1 MAKTRTVTTC
11 QRKEPGYR
19 EVKER
24 IGDYRAVELMLKN
37 DEIRSQASRCM
48 TCGTPF
54 CHGFGCPVAN
64 VIPEFNEFVRRN
76 RWKEALAVLLST
88 SNFPE
93 FTARVCPALCEA
105 ACVAG
110 INGDAVSIRQI
121 ELAVIENGF
130 ARGEMQPRP
139 QQQYHAKTVAVIGS
153 GPAGLTIADT
163 LNRAGYKTTVFE
175 KASRPGGI
183 LRYGIPDFKLEKWV
197 VERRIRLMEKEGVVF
212 ETGIDAGQDISFNF
226 LESRFDAIALACGA
240 ERPRDL
246 AVPGRQLDNIVF
258 AMDFLVAQNRRLNDE
273 PVDPEKDI
281 TAEGKSV
288 VIIGGG
294 DTGSDCLGTALRQGA
309 KEVFQLEIMPKP
321 PVDRPASTPWP
332 TYPSVLKK
340 THAHKEGGEQFWSVT
355 TKEFHGR
362 DGAVNRLTCA
372 RVEWQGQEN
381 GTTVP
386 IEIPGSEFELNADLV
401 ILAMG
406 FTGPGRNRI
415 VDHLELD
422 LDQRG
427 NIKADDNHMTSRRGV
442 FTAGDMNTGQSLVVW
457 AMDGGRQAAQG
468 IINFL
473 GV

>member
-1 MAKTRTVTTC
+1 MAKTKTVTTC

-19 EVKER
+19 EVNER
-24 IGDYRAVELMLKN
+24 IGDYRAVELMLNN
-37 DEIRSQASRCM
+37 DDIRRQAARCM

-110 INGDAVSIRQI
+110 INGDPVTIRQI
-121 ELAVIENGF
+121 ELAVIETGF
-130 ARGEMQPRP
+130 TRGDMQPRP
-139 QQQYHAKTVAVIGS
+139 PQKYCGKTVAVIGS
-153 GPAGLTIADT
+153 GPAGLAIADT

-175 KASRPGGI
+175 KAFRPGGI

-212 ETGIDAGQDISFNF
+212 ETGIDAGRDISFNF

-240 ERPRDL
+240 QRPRDL
-246 AVPGRQLDNIVF
+246 AVSGRDLDNIVF
-258 AMDFLVAQNRRLNDE
+258 AMDFLVAQNRRLNHE
-273 PVDPEKDI
+273 RVDPEEDI

-288 VIIGGG
+288 VVIGGG

-309 KEVFQLEIMPKP
+309 KEVFQLEILPKP
-321 PVDRPASTPWP
+321 PVERPASTPWP

-340 THAHKEGGEQFWSVT
+340 THAHGEGGEQFWSVT

-362 DGAVNRLTCA
+362 NGAVNRLTCA
-372 RVEWQGQEN
+372 RVEWQRREDN
-381 GTTVP
+381 TTVP
-386 IEIPGSEFELNADLV
+386 VEVPGSEFELDADLV

-422 LDQRG
+422 LDGRG
-427 NIKADDNHMTSRRGV
+427 NIKADKDQMTSRKGV

-457 AMDGGRQAAQG
+457 AMDGGRQAARG
-468 IINFL
+468 IINYL
-473 GV
+473 T